1 MPRHALNDGEN
12 RGGSA
17 AHVCAF
23 IENAEHQY
31 VFPLFIF
38 RRTAGA
44 RRESSE
50 ACQRGYHHATRDLPL
65 RLWQGN
71 QQLKKPFFTLNHT
84 T

>member
-31 VFPLFIF
+31 VSLCSFFVEWQGQEENHPRHASAVIIM
-38 RRTAGA
+38 
-44 RRESSE
+44 
-50 ACQRGYHHATRDLPL
+50 QRGIYRFDFGKATNSSRSPSS
-65 RLWQGN
+65 
-71 QQLKKPFFTLNHT
+71 H
-84 T
+84 